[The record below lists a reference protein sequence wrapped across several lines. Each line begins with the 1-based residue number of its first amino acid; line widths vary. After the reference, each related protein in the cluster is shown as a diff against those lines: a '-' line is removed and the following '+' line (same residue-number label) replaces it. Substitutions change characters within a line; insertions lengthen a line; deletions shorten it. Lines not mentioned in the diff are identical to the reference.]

1 MLCSETV
8 INRQINL
15 EIASTETQCTVKL
28 SPDEKIV
35 SLTGRPQL
43 KYSEKSERSKRRQA
57 ANLSMSEHNETNL
70 LVQAASISARK
81 QGQVDLAVVLK
92 ESIESPSRPSK
103 IRKLYVDD
111 VKAPIVMSDE
121 EALALSSRKQFFEEP
136 ILFPPD

>member
-1 MLCSETV
+1 
-8 INRQINL
+8 
-15 EIASTETQCTVKL
+15 
-28 SPDEKIV
+28 
-35 SLTGRPQL
+35 
-43 KYSEKSERSKRRQA
+43 
-57 ANLSMSEHNETNL
+57 MSEHNETNL